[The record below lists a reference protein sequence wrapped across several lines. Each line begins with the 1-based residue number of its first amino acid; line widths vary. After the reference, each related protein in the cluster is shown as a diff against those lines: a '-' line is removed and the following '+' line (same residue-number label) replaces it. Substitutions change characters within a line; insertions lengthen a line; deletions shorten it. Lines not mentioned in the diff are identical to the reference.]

1 MEVQTGRIISAQKE
15 PTHFMLASKIMILI
29 AVVVLYVMQMSL
41 ALPLFG
47 AVFWNTDQFGEM
59 NNDRLIL
66 LLVLLGVALVID
78 FVSFILAII
87 GSVKQEEPKTGMSIL
102 IKVLLM
108 PFFILNICLWCMTV
122 LGMLNPFLMFGIP
135 LIICI
140 GCVLTYA
147 YMFMTSWPEIIYMII
162 YTIKNKR
169 RPKPAMVWGIILE
182 FFFVVDII
190 GCILIHRA
198 YKKSLEEQA

>member
-1 MEVQTGRIISAQKE
+1 MEVHTGKIISAQKE
-15 PTHFMLASKIMILI
+15 PTHFMFASKILILI

-47 AVFWNTDQFGEM
+47 AVLWNTDQFGEM

-140 GCVLTYA
+140 GCILTYA

-169 RPKPAMVWGIILE
+169 SPKPAMVWGIILE
-182 FFFVVDII
+182 FFFVADII